1 MIYFNAKDVVYSF
14 CRKYSQYGKLAGFIQ
29 YQVKQ

>member
-1 MIYFNAKDVVYSF
+1 MIYLNINDVVYSF

-29 YQVKQ
+29 YPVER